1 MRNDFNNTRP
11 SILENGSP
19 LFCDLY
25 HLTMAQAWFLDG
37 KAGEIKTSESFFR
50 RCPFGGSYLLAAGL
64 AEFSQWLNNWHFSD
78 EDIAYLRD
86 LKNADGSNRFSE
98 DFLNYVKN
106 DKLRVSIKAVNEGE
120 VIFPNEPIYSVTGPC
135 WQVEIIEAALLNIFN
150 SQSLI
155 ATKASRIAR
164 ASTLDGVQRPLLE
177 FGLRRGQEL
186 GCFSATRA
194 SYIGGATGTSNV
206 AAGKHYGI
214 PVSGTMAHSFIMSYE
229 NELDAFKAYM
239 RTSKG
244 NTTLLVDTYDT
255 REGIKNA
262 IRAAKETGIKL
273 MGMRIDSGDLAY
285 WAKEARKIID
295 EELENMEDKSLI
307 SDVNLVA
314 SNDLDEYAIE
324 NLVMVQNAPYDIF
337 AAGTKLVTAYDC
349 PALGGVFKTKR
360 YNGEPKIKIA
370 EGKTTIPGDTDVV
383 RIIRNGKYDGDVI
396 CRANDNIVENGKLV
410 SNITSYTL
418 GSQNMA
424 KVTFNE
430 GEEAYTL
437 LQPLME
443 NGKFVR
449 IPEFNVNVLQKR
461 AKDNLSMLDESHKRL
476 SNPHIY
482 GVGLETRLF
491 NLQQDLIRA
500 HSGRE

>member
-1 MRNDFNNTRP
+1 MNNVR
-11 SILENGSP
+11 ENVLATGTP
-19 LFCDLY
+19 LFADLY
-25 HLTMAQAWFLDG
+25 HLTMAQAWFG
-37 KAGEIKTSESFFR
+37 AKKANDVKTSEAFFR
-50 RCPFGGSYLLAAGL
+50 KCPFGGSYLIAVGMY
-64 AEFSQWLNNWHFSD
+64 EFSQWLDNWGFRD
-78 EDIAYLRD
+78 EDIKYLES
-86 LKNADGSNRFSE
+86 LKNSNGEPKFRKE
-98 DFLNYVKN
+98 FLEFLKN
-106 DKLRVSIKAVNEGE
+106 QKLEISIKTVNEGE
-120 VIFPNEPIYSVTGPC
+120 IVFPNEPVYSITGPSY
-135 WQVEIIEAALLNIFN
+135 QVDLIEASLLNIFN

-155 ATKASRIAR
+155 ATKASRIVL
-164 ASTLDGVQRPLLE
+164 ASQIDGIKRPVLE
-177 FGLRRGQEL
+177 FGVRRGQEL
-186 GCFSATRA
+186 GGFSATRA
-194 SYIGGATGTSNV
+194 SFIGGVSGTSNV
-206 AAGKHYGI
+206 AAGKFYNI
-214 PVSGTMAHSFIMSYE
+214 PVSGTMAHSFIMSFG
-229 NELDAFKAYM
+229 NELEAFKEYM
-239 RTSKG
+239 KASIG
-244 NTTLLVDTYDT
+244 NTILLVDTYDT
-255 REGIKNA
+255 RKGIKNA
-262 IRAAKETGIKL
+262 IKASLETGIEL

-285 WAKEARKIID
+285 WAKEAKKIIN
-295 EELENMEDKSLI
+295 EEAQKTNKSYLFENAK
-307 SDVNLVA
+307 LVA

-383 RIIRNGKYDGDVI
+383 RIIRDGKYDGDVI
-396 CRANDNIVENGKLV
+396 CRANDKIVENGKLV
-410 SNITSYTL
+410 CDVTSYTL

-424 KVTFNE
+424 KAIFSK

-437 LQPLME
+437 LKPLME

-461 AKDNLSMLDESHKRL
+461 AKDNLAMLDESHKRL